1 MKLIIFDFEGTLVD
15 FQWKLKESIN
25 TMHRILE
32 GYRINYNIP
41 CDTEKFKKLNY
52 SQLYNYFSK
61 NIEDPLLRRKIM
73 NDFNR
78 IYDYY
83 DEDASLRWSMY
94 DEVPELLEELKNKGF
109 KIALDSNVG
118 RKALDKMLKKFMIG
132 YYFDITVTRNDVKC
146 LKPNPEGIFKIL
158 NYFNGKEFKEK
169 YFVGDSVTDIKTAK
183 RAKFPVIILTGEK
196 GENKLEEIIK
206 HNPNH
211 VINNLKDMLM
221 FL

>member
-25 TMHRILE
+25 RMHRILE

-73 NDFNR
+73 NDFDR

-83 DEDASLRWSMY
+83 DDDASLRWSMY
-94 DEVPELLEELKNKGF
+94 DGVPEMLEELKNKGF

-118 RKALDKMLKKFMIG
+118 RKALDKMLKKFIIVH
-132 YYFDITVTRNDVKC
+132 YFDITITRNDVNF
-146 LKPNPEGIFKIL
+146 LKPNPDGIFKIL
-158 NYFNGKEFKEK
+158 DYFNGVEFKEK

-183 RAKFPVIILTGEK
+183 RSKKDFVIISVAN
-196 GENKLEEIIK
+196 GENKVNDLLSHQPHHLINSIK
-206 HNPNH
+206 DVLNI
-211 VINNLKDMLM
+211 V
-221 FL
+221 

>member
-15 FQWKLKESIN
+15 FQWKLKESISR
-25 TMHRILE
+25 MYKILE

-41 CDTEKFKKLNY
+41 CNTKKFKKLNY

-61 NIEDPLLRRKIM
+61 NIDDPLLRRKIM
-73 NDFNR
+73 NDFDR

-94 DEVPELLEELKNKGF
+94 DEVPEMLEKLKNKGF

-132 YYFDITVTRNDVKC
+132 YYFDITITRDDVRC
-146 LKPNPEGIFKIL
+146 LKPDPEGAFKIL
-158 NYFNGKEFKEK
+158 EHFKNIEFKEK

-183 RAKFPVIILTGEK
+183 RSKKDFIIISVAN
-196 GENKLEEIIK
+196 GENKVNDLIVNKPHHLINSIK
-206 HNPNH
+206 DVLNI
-211 VINNLKDMLM
+211 V
-221 FL
+221 